1 VSIIL
6 NWYDRKGFYRL
17 DPNVLAHVNA
27 VVQDYTSQQATP
39 IPTVSRTTQAASDA
53 AF

>member
-6 NWYDRKGFYRL
+6 KCYDRKGFYRL

-27 VVQDYTSQQATP
+27 VVQDNTSQEATP
-39 IPTVSRTTQAASDA
+39 ARTVSWTTQAASDA